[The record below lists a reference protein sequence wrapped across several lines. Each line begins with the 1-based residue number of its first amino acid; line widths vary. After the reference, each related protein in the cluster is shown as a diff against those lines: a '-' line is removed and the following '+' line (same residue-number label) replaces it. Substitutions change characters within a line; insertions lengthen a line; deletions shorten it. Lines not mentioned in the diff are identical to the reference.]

1 MSFKPE
7 VIADA
12 SGKWC
17 GNGLTFN
24 TEAEALAYV
33 NDLMWRWTSV
43 RETRVVEVDDP
54 ATHYWDGDKQS
65 AGRIA
70 DLPEPTDSEYEA
82 EFAKFIGRERDQ

>member
-1 MSFKPE
+1 MTSYKPE
-7 VIADA
+7 VIADN
-12 SGKWC
+12 SGKWA
-17 GNGLTFN
+17 GNGLAFN
-24 TEAEALAYV
+24 TEAEAQAYV

-70 DLPEPTDSEYEA
+70 DLPEPTDAEYDA
-82 EFAKFIGRERDQ
+82 EFAKFLAEKDG